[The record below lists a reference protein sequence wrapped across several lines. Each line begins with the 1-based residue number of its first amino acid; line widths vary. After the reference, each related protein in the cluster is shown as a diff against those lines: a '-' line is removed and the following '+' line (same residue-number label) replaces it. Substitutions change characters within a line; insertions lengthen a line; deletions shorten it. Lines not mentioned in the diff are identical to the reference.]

1 MKIRLPSLL
10 YMLPLSLSDSS
21 LLGYSLQ
28 EGFQNKS
35 PVGYPRDLSCQ
46 T

>member
-10 YMLPLSLSDSS
+10 YMLSLSLWDSS

-28 EGFQNKS
+28 EGFRNES
-35 PVGYPRDLSCQ
+35 PEGYPRDLSCQ